1 MQNKEKATRLVGIV
15 IKEYGKEIIAEGSKA
30 VMGLED
36 HIDRI
41 IAEILGVESEAITA
55 AREWRKIIQRAAM
68 TEGIDKVIINLS
80 QENSIL
86 TEERTKDKKQE
97 NETEEATRIQG
108 ETNKADANSTKE
120 VEMILEENQPIPE
133 KEAVYKEKVE
143 KMEGIKIT
151 PKGGTAKE
159 ILYKKVGSTTKEIKE
174 EVTTGNKNVSLN
186 QSIWA
191 PNKDSCRDKG
201 SIKAKVVA
209 VNVLGNNAEQREKT
223 LRWSI
228 GKNVH
233 LQKITEKFE
242 KGNLWC
248 ILIFDCL
255 KGYEEVREKLENKKE
270 EYEKV
275 KLLLDEEIKERVEK
289 ENTRKQNKIEKD
301 QETK

>member
-1 MQNKEKATRLVGIV
+1 MKQ
-15 IKEYGKEIIAEGSKA
+15 
-30 VMGLED
+30 
-36 HIDRI
+36 
-41 IAEILGVESEAITA
+41 
-55 AREWRKIIQRAAM
+55 
-68 TEGIDKVIINLS
+68 
-80 QENSIL
+80 
-86 TEERTKDKKQE
+86 KKQ
-97 NETEEATRIQG
+97 QG
-108 ETNKADANSTKE
+108 
-120 VEMILEENQPIPE
+120 
-133 KEAVYKEKVE
+133 YKEKQIKRMLKVQ

-228 GKNVH
+228 GKNIH

-275 KLLLDEEIKERVEK
+275 KLLFDEEIKERVEK
-289 ENTRKQNKIEKD
+289 ENTRKQTRIEKD
-301 QETK
+301 QETKRERDSQARK